1 MSASTA
7 TYGQA
12 GGRTHGRELDEAS
25 LGGLRTFN
33 LVVGLIHLV
42 QAGLMLALSNDF
54 ALPVTRSFLNGPPGT
69 APERAEWFT
78 VRLGPAV
85 ALFLLLAA
93 IDHLLMAAPGV
104 NRWYNGMLARER
116 NDARWIEYSVSA
128 SLMIVLIAMITGVDD
143 LTALLAIAGV
153 NACMLFF
160 GLLMEH
166 GSTPSAGNV
175 NWMPFIYGCFAGAVP
190 WALIALQVA
199 TAEDLATDGEGVPTF
214 VYGIIGSL
222 FLLFNSFAVNMV
234 LQYKRVGKWRD
245 SLYAEKAHIVLSLVA
260 KTALAW
266 QVFANILID

>member
-1 MSASTA
+1 MTAGAA
-7 TYGQA
+7 TYDRSGD
-12 GGRTHGRELDEAS
+12 RPRVHELDQS
-25 LGGLRTFN
+25 RLGGLRTFN
-33 LVVGLIHLV
+33 LVVGLIHLA
-42 QAGLMLALSNDF
+42 QAGLLFALSNDF

-69 APERAEWFT
+69 APERAQWFT

-143 LTALLAIAGV
+143 LAALVAIAGV

-160 GLLMEH
+160 GLLMERM
-166 GSTPSAGNV
+166 STPSERDV

-190 WALIALQVA
+190 WLLIVLQIA
-199 TAEDLATDGEGVPTF
+199 TSEDLGTGGGPPTF
-214 VYGIIGSL
+214 VYGIIVSL

-234 LQYKRVGKWRD
+234 LQYRRVGRWAD
-245 SLYAEKAHIVLSLVA
+245 SLYAEKAYIVLSLVA